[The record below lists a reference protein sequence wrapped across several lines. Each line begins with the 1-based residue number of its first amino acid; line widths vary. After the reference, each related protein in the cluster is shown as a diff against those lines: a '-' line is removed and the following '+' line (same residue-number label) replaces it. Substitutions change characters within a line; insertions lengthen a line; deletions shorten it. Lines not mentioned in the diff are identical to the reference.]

1 MDDEQLISIDWK
13 SIGND
18 YLGFFPDTYP
28 DLAFLKGDAWEAL
41 CDELATE
48 MPESVFD
55 PLSGLL
61 ARHGYELWNANDD
74 SDAYHLAIVKT
85 GEDPDFKA
93 RLLTIVDDD
102 GEPFNFEAERLGLE
116 GARAALNAPRKKSRK
131 KVQFDPIAETDY
143 HNEYGGLD
151 IGRNTHRLVAY
162 EEDGRGYRGIANLA
176 VFPFEIEDAQPVY
189 TLLDQKHSFHAL
201 YTNGPIQYWA
211 WQNPPEKGRKVPV
224 VRQIIAIDDFASSHW
239 RVIDGTA
246 VGRDTFIYGEGCE
259 DTLFAFLPVRDAQ
272 GAIIQEHQSLC
283 RIRDTVCIPIADF
296 ACGIA
301 ALIPLNRDEVAV
313 SFSGDKSYL
322 LLIDTTNGQQR
333 RLSAG
338 GEDMDN
344 PFVINDDE
352 IGFITLASRNHAKL
366 DCIDEITAYLNRL
379 NIRNGSLQRA
389 ELTGLHN
396 EFSQDLTGLRDQP
409 LNKIKVRSFE
419 GHINAGR
426 GHEGW
431 VVLTYLTTYPGKYDR
446 AWFWNTATD
455 EVVKITAKECPRL
468 EPFLFHYLPA
478 RDRYVADSSCRLDLL
493 RPFDELQANCPS
505 GKLIWEAV
513 VLP

>member
-13 SIGND
+13 SVGND
-18 YLGFFPDTYP
+18 YLEFFPDTYP
-28 DLAFLKGDAWEAL
+28 DLAFLQGDAWEAL

-61 ARHGYELWNANDD
+61 ARHGYELWNANDG
-74 SDAYHLAIVKT
+74 SDMYHLAIVRA

-93 RLLTIVDDD
+93 RLLTIDDD
-102 GEPFNFEAERLGLE
+102 EGEPVDIEPERLGLE

-131 KVQFDPIAETDY
+131 KAQFDPIAETDY
-143 HNEYGGLD
+143 HNTYGGLG
-151 IGRNTHRLVAY
+151 IGRNTHRLVEY
-162 EEDGRGYRGIANLA
+162 EENGQSYRGIADLT

-189 TLLDQKHSFHAL
+189 TLLDQKHSFYAL
-201 YTNGPIQYWA
+201 YTNGPIQYWT
-211 WQNPPEKGRKVPV
+211 WQNPPQKGRKVPAV
-224 VRQIIAIDDFASSHW
+224 QQIIAIDDFASGQW
-239 RVIDGTA
+239 RVVDGTA
-246 VGRDTFIYGEGCE
+246 VGPDTFIYGEGCE
-259 DTLFAFLPVRDAQ
+259 DTLFALLPILDAQ
-272 GAIIQEHQSLC
+272 GAIVQGRQSLC
-283 RIRDTVCIPIADF
+283 RIRDAVCTPVADL
-296 ACGIA
+296 ACDIA
-301 ALIPLNRDEVAV
+301 ALVPINRDEVLV

-322 LLIDTTNGQQR
+322 LLIDTANGQQR

-338 GEDMDN
+338 GEDMDT

-352 IGFITLASRNHAKL
+352 IGFITLASRAHAEL
-366 DCIDEITAYLNRL
+366 DYINEHTAYLNRL
-379 NIRNGSLQRA
+379 NIRNGNLQRA

-396 EFSQDLTGLRDQP
+396 EFSHNPTVLRDQP
-409 LNKIKVRSFE
+409 LKKIKVRSFE
-419 GHINAGR
+419 GFIKAGR

-431 VVLTYLTTYPGKYDR
+431 VVLTYLTTYSGKYDR
-446 AWFWNTATD
+446 AWLWNTATED
-455 EVVKITAKECPRL
+455 VVKITAKECPRL

-478 RDRYVADSSCRLDLL
+478 RNRYVADSSCRLDLL
-493 RPFDELQANCPS
+493 KPFDELQANCPS